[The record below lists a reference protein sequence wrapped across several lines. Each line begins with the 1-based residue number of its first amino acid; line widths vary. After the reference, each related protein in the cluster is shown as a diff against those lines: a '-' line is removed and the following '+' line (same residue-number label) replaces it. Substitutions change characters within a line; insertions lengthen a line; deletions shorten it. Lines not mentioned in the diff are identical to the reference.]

1 MKKLFIGTTK
11 LGETQHH
18 KVRNIQTTPDFLS
31 ATVAMLVIFGIER
44 YFCIISD
51 CRNSFINKPLV
62 GGYYDMGGHYDIAY
76 SQPSQI
82 SKMERLAKI
91 ANR

>member
-1 MKKLFIGTTK
+1 MWVTEENRTRMKKLFIGTTK

-62 GGYYDMGGHYDIAY
+62 GGYYDMGGHYDIGVFTTL
-76 SQPSQI
+76 SNI
-82 SKMERLAKI
+82 
-91 ANR
+91 